1 VVQTRAEARD
11 YIDMEALMRLG
22 KIDLPTALAAAGRIY
37 GRAFNPEITLK
48 ALCYFEDGNLRELPD
63 DTKVRLATA
72 AREVDLDHLPD
83 VEIAQAP
90 GRDQGLEL

>member
-1 VVQTRAEARD
+1 
-11 YIDMEALMRLG
+11 M
-22 KIDLPTALAAAGRIY
+22 
-37 GRAFNPEITLK
+37 PE
-48 ALCYFEDGNLRELPD
+48 F
-63 DTKVRLATA
+63 LATA